1 MSDSH
6 SQVLR
11 AANLVRELE
20 VNDFKA
26 LKGIELGMRR
36 FEAVPIEQISFYA
49 RLDKDETQYRIDKLH
64 KAGILQ
70 RFSDRGYTGY
80 VLISES
86 YNVLALH
93 TLVKQ
98 DILGF
103 VGDPIARGKESD
115 IFFARTPEERDVAI
129 KIHRV
134 GQNELSEC
142 PQFTIVCPRE
152 TSYFVVIY

>member
-49 RLDKDETQYRIDKLH
+49 RFDKDETQYRIDKLH

-80 VLISES
+80 VLISG
-86 YNVLALH
+86 
-93 TLVKQ
+93 
-98 DILGF
+98 ILPMF
-103 VGDPIARGKESD
+103 
-115 IFFARTPEERDVAI
+115 
-129 KIHRV
+129 
-134 GQNELSEC
+134 
-142 PQFTIVCPRE
+142 
-152 TSYFVVIY
+152 

>member
-1 MSDSH
+1 MKRC
-6 SQVLR
+6 LL
-11 AANLVRELE
+11 NKLVSMP
-20 VNDFKA
+20 V
-26 LKGIELGMRR
+26 
-36 FEAVPIEQISFYA
+36 S
-49 RLDKDETQYRIDKLH
+49 DKDETQYRIDKLH

-86 YNVLALH
+86 YDVLALH

-134 GQNELSEC
+134 GQK
-142 PQFTIVCPRE
+142 
-152 TSYFVVIY
+152 